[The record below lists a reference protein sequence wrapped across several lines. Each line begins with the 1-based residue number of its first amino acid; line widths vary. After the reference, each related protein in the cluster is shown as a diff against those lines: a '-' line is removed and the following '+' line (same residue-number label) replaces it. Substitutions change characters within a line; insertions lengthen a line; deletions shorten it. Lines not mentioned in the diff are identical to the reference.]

1 MVTSPTKRREST
13 PLLEKIK
20 TDVSMTKLKLSSTWK
35 KEEKAKE
42 VKDDSPILKYLTSQ
56 VRSKLMCP
64 PQKKDEEFGWGGI

>member
-1 MVTSPTKRREST
+1 MMASPAKRREST

-20 TDVSMTKLKLSSTWK
+20 NDVSMTKFKLGANWSK

-56 VRSKLMCP
+56 VRR
-64 PQKKDEEFGWGGI
+64 WG